1 MSFGGMFDGAAGSG
15 VFSYDAGGGGGGGGG
30 GAGMHNHGR
39 LIPAPPLPRP
49 GGFGAPGLS
58 LGLQTNMDGGQLGD
72 MSRMGLIGGSGS
84 GSAGEGDSLGRGRED
99 ENDSRSGS
107 DNVDGA
113 SGDELDPDNSNPR
126 KKKKRYHRHT
136 PQQIQE
142 LEAVF
147 KECPHPDE
155 KQRMELSKRL
165 NLESRQVKFW
175 FQNRRTQMKT
185 QIERHENALL
195 RQEND
200 KLRAENMTI
209 REAMRNPICANCG
222 GAAVLGEVS
231 LEEQHL
237 RIENARLKDELDRVC
252 ALAGKF
258 LGRPISS
265 GSPMPSLPGCSGL
278 ELAVGSNGFGLGP
291 LGASALQPLPD
302 LMGSGL
308 PGSVGSAA
316 MRLPA
321 GIGALDGAMHG
332 AADGV
337 DRTVLLELGLA
348 AMEEL
353 MKVAQMDEPLW
364 LRSPDGGGG
373 LETLNFDEYRHAFA
387 RVFGLSPAGY
397 VAEATREAGV
407 AITSSVDLVDSLMDA
422 ARWSEMF
429 PCIVAR
435 ASTTD
440 IISSGMGGTRS
451 GSIQLMHAELQVLSP
466 LVPIREVVFLRF
478 CKQHAEGLWAVV
490 DVSVDAV
497 LRPDGGNPH
506 AHHHHLAQNGGAAGY
521 MGCRLLPTGCIV
533 QDMNNGYSK
542 IFPCSAAA
550 AEVLLVLVTWV
561 VHAEYDE
568 AAVHQLYRPLLRSG
582 QALGARRWLASLQR
596 QCQYLAILCSN
607 SLPARDHAAIT
618 PVGRRSMLKLAQRMT
633 DNFCAGVCASA
644 AQKWLRLDVW
654 RGGEGGGAA
663 GNGGN
668 AGEGEEKVRMMARQ
682 SVGAPGEPPGVVLSA
697 TTSVRLPA
705 TPPQR
710 VFDYLRDE
718 QRRGEWDIL
727 ANGEA
732 MQEMDHIAKGQHHGN
747 AVSLLR
753 PNATSGNQNNMLIL
767 QETCT
772 DSSGSLVVY
781 APVDVQS
788 MHVVMNGG
796 DSAYVSL
803 LPSGFA
809 ILPDGHSP
817 PSNAAQGSPS
827 VQSASGS
834 AGSLVT
840 VAFQILVNN
849 LPTAKL
855 TVESVETV
863 SNLLSCTIQK
873 IKSALQA
880 SIVTP

>member
-1 MSFGGMFDGAAGSG
+1 MSFGGMFDGAGSG
-15 VFSYDAGGGGGGGGG
+15 VFSYDPAAASGG
-30 GAGMHNHGR
+30 GAGMHNPGR
-39 LIPAPPLPRP
+39 LMSGPPLPKP
-49 GGFGAPGLS
+49 GGFAAPPGLS

-72 MSRMGLIGGSGS
+72 MSRMGMMGSGGSGS
-84 GSAGEGDSLGRGRED
+84 ANEGESMGRGRGED

-113 SGDELDPDNSNPR
+113 SADELDPDNSNPR

-209 REAMRNPICANCG
+209 REAMRNPICASCG

-258 LGRPISS
+258 LGRPILSS
-265 GSPMPSLPGCSGL
+265 GGGGGPMSSSSSSLQGCSGL
-278 ELAVGSNGFGLGP
+278 ELGVGSNGGFGLGP

-302 LMGSGL
+302 LMGGGGL
-308 PGSVGSAA
+308 PVGSAA
-316 MRLPA
+316 MGLPA
-321 GIGALDGAMHG
+321 GIGGGMH
-332 AADGV
+332 DGV
-337 DRTVLLELGLA
+337 DRSVLLELGLA

-353 MKVAQMDEPLW
+353 MKLAQLDEPLW
-364 LRSPDGGGG
+364 LPSSGPDGGGG
-373 LETLNFDEYRHAFA
+373 LETLNLDEYHRAFA
-387 RVFGLSPAGY
+387 RVFGPSPAGY
-397 VAEATREAGV
+397 VTEATREAGV

-422 ARWSEMF
+422 GRWSEMF

-466 LVPIREVVFLRF
+466 LVPIREVLFLRF

-490 DVSVDAV
+490 DVSVDAI
-497 LRPDGGNPH
+497 LRPDGGGGN
-506 AHHHHLAQNGGAAGY
+506 HHHHNAQNGGAAGY

-542 IFPCSAAA
+542 
-550 AEVLLVLVTWV
+550 VTWV

-568 AAVHQLYRPLLRSG
+568 TAVHQLYRQLLRSG

-607 SLPARDHAAIT
+607 SLPTRDHAAIT

-644 AQKWLRLDVW
+644 AQKWRRLDEW
-654 RGGEGGGAA
+654 RGGEGDSSGA
-663 GNGGN
+663 GV
-668 AGEGEEKVRMMARQ
+668 GEGEEKVRMMARQ

-697 TTSVRLPA
+697 TTSVRLPS
-705 TPPQR
+705 TPPHR

-809 ILPDGHSP
+809 ILPDGHSQ
-817 PSNAAQGSPS
+817 PSIASQDSPNGQSSTVGSNNN
-827 VQSASGS
+827 SGS
-834 AGSLVT
+834 LIT

-855 TVESVETV
+855 TMESVETV

-873 IKSALQA
+873 IKSALQV